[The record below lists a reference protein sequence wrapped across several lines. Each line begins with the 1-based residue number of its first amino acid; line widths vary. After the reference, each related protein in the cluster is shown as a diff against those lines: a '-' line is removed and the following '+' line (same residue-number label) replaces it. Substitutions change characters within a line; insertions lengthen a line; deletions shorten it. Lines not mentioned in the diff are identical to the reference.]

1 MRKTNSSHRM
11 KIFGIDDMVVGAA
24 ISGLGSIFT
33 NQTNK
38 ENVEATNA
46 ANALQA
52 KENRDFQE
60 RMSNTAYQR
69 GMADMKLAGLNPIL
83 AYQKGGASSP
93 GGAQAAMQTFEAK
106 NPVEPAIHTA
116 MALRQKQLE
125 AENLKV
131 TNDNIQ
137 NNSAKTISEENI
149 NKVRLR
155 LLGHELPRAEREALE
170 NQIDKDAYNLPGV
183 SAARKVGKAGEILA
197 KPLDTATSSAKGVVD
212 VINPFRSFK
221 TETTRSGSRWNSK
234 GEENHYEDSTF
245 SKRFKGW
252 D

>member
-1 MRKTNSSHRM
+1 M
-11 KIFGIDDMVVGAA
+11 FGIDDLLVGAIGGA
-24 ISGLGSIFT
+24 ASLFGGMST

-38 ENVEATNA
+38 ENVAATNA
-46 ANALQA
+46 ANAQLA

-69 GMADMKLAGLNPIL
+69 GMADMKQAGLNPIL

-93 GGAQAAMQTFEAK
+93 SGAQATAQTFEAR
-106 NPVEPAIHTA
+106 NPIEPAINTA
-116 MALRQKQLE
+116 LQTATRAQELK
-125 AENLKV
+125 NLKV

-149 NKVRLR
+149 NKVKLQ
-155 LLGHELPRAEREALE
+155 LLGNELSPSQLRKVEAD
-170 NQIDKDAYNLPGV
+170 IDRGAYELPGV
-183 SAARKVGKAGEILA
+183 TTARKAGKAAEQIA
-197 KPLDTATSSAKGVVD
+197 STSDTAATSAKKWVD
-212 VINPFRSFK
+212 VVNPFRSFK
-221 TETTRSGSRWNSK
+221 SETTRSGSKWNSK

-252 D
+252 